1 MNNSSTKNLNNSTK
15 NLNNSTNNLNGQKNN
30 VKNMNSVKN
39 VNNNEAKPEFNIN
52 EKISNQTKE
61 ITNSVKGLVDDIK
74 ETDTN
79 DKVNSF
85 SLSFI
90 QTNTTISKFVFIL
103 LIIVIFVSL
112 FHLGLLILQNM
123 YGTKRNPFIVKG
135 IVDSNQL
142 NIYSSNPNVHNSI
155 PIMRSVN
162 ELNGIE
168 FTWSVWFYIDDL
180 FLNNNTKYRRIFS
193 KGNSNIQDINSDT
206 YESKFLNNSPG
217 LYLNHNNNIITIVLN
232 TYSKTTDVYETIE
245 IENIPIQNWVNC
257 IITVKNKKVNVFI
270 NGILKKS
277 YILNDVLKQNYYDT
291 YVGDKNGFGGHISAL
306 KYYDYAINDDY
317 IQYIMNK
324 GPNLSRE
331 DNDKLSYNAPYLSL
345 RWYYNNIS

>member
-1 MNNSSTKNLNNSTK
+1 MNNNSTK
-15 NLNNSTNNLNGQKNN
+15 ILNGEKKSAKNINSPVNVNHNETNPEFFNKNN
-30 VKNMNSVKN
+30 EKKLNQTTEIVNSVKSLIDD
-39 VNNNEAKPEFNIN
+39 AKESSSGIM
-52 EKISNQTKE
+52 
-61 ITNSVKGLVDDIK
+61 
-74 ETDTN
+74 
-79 DKVNSF
+79 DKVNRFF

-103 LIIVIFVSL
+103 LIIVIFLSL
-112 FHLGLLILQNM
+112 FHIGLFILQNM
-123 YGTKRNPFIVKG
+123 YSTKRNPFIVNG

-142 NIYSSNPNVHNSI
+142 NIYSSNPNLDNSI

-217 LYLNHNNNIITIVLN
+217 LYLNQNDNIITIVLN
-232 TYSKTTDVYETIE
+232 TYSKTSDVYETIE
-245 IENIPIQNWVNC
+245 IDNIPIQNWVNC
-257 IITVKNKKVNVFI
+257 IITVKNKKVNIFI

-291 YVGDKNGFGGHISAL
+291 YVGDKNGFGGYISSL
-306 KYYDYAINDDY
+306 KYYDYAINDDS

-324 GPNLSRE
+324 GPNLSKE
-331 DNDKLSYNAPYLSL
+331 NNDKLSYNAPYLSL
-345 RWYYNNIS
+345 KWYYNNVS